1 MKGGDKMT
9 LIRWDPWKDL
19 IALQERMNRL
29 LEESFGRLR
38 REEGLVSG
46 AWTPA
51 VDIYETENSLVV
63 TAEIPGVSEKDID
76 VRIENNQLV
85 IKGERKFEKETKEE
99 NYHRIERVYGNFYR
113 SFSLPNTVD
122 PDKVKAEYKNGVL
135 KITLGKKE
143 EVKPKQIKI
152 EVE

>member
-1 MKGGDKMT
+1 MT

-135 KITLGKKE
+135 KIVLGKKE

>member
-1 MKGGDKMT
+1 MT

-19 IALQERMNRL
+19 IALQERMSRL
-29 LEESFGRLR
+29 LEESFGRTR

-63 TAEIPGVSEKDID
+63 TAEIPGISEKDIE
-76 VRIENNQLV
+76 VKIENNQLI
-85 IKGERKFEKETKEE
+85 IKGERKFEKEAKEE
-99 NYHRIERVYGNFYR
+99 NYHRIERVYGSFYR

-122 PDKVKAEYKNGVL
+122 HDKVKAEYKNGVL
-135 KITLGKKE
+135 KITMGKRE

>member
-1 MKGGDKMT
+1 MT

-19 IALQERMNRL
+19 IALQERMSRL
-29 LEESFGRLR
+29 LDESFGRTR

-63 TAEIPGVSEKDID
+63 TAEIPGISEKDIE
-76 VRIENNQLV
+76 VKIENNQLI
-85 IKGERKFEKETKEE
+85 IKGERKFEKEAKEE
-99 NYHRIERVYGNFYR
+99 NYHRIERVYGSFYR

-122 PDKVKAEYKNGVL
+122 HDKVKAEYKNGVL
-135 KITLGKKE
+135 KITMGKRE

>member
-1 MKGGDKMT
+1 MT

-19 IALQERMNRL
+19 IALQERMTRL

-122 PDKVKAEYKNGVL
+122 PDKVRAEYKNGVL

>member
-1 MKGGDKMT
+1 MT
-9 LIRWDPWKDL
+9 LIKWDPWKDL
-19 IALQERMNRL
+19 IALQEKMNRL
-29 LEESFGRLR
+29 LEESFGRMR

-99 NYHRIERVYGNFYR
+99 NYHRIERIYGNFYR

-122 PDKVKAEYKNGVL
+122 TEKVRAEYKNGVL
-135 KITLGKKE
+135 KITINKRE

>member
-1 MKGGDKMT
+1 MT

-19 IALQERMNRL
+19 IALQERMSRL
-29 LEESFGRLR
+29 LEESFGRAR

-63 TAEIPGVSEKDID
+63 TAEIPGVSEKDIE
-76 VRIENNQLV
+76 VKIENNQLI
-85 IKGERKFEKETKEE
+85 IKGERKFEKEAKEE
-99 NYHRIERVYGNFYR
+99 NYHRIERVYGSFYR

-122 PDKVKAEYKNGVL
+122 HDKVKAEYKNGVL
-135 KITLGKKE
+135 KITLGKRE

>member
-1 MKGGDKMT
+1 MT

-29 LEESFGRLR
+29 LEESFGGLR
-38 REEGLVSG
+38 KEEGLVSG

-122 PDKVKAEYKNGVL
+122 HDKVKAEYKNGVL

>member
-1 MKGGDKMT
+1 MT

-38 REEGLVSG
+38 KEEGLVSG

-76 VRIENNQLV
+76 VRIENNQLI

-99 NYHRIERVYGNFYR
+99 NYHRIERIYGNFYR
-113 SFSLPNTVD
+113 SFSLPSAVD
-122 PDKVKAEYKNGVL
+122 HEKVKAEYKNGVL
-135 KITLGKKE
+135 KIVLGKKE
-143 EVKPKQIKI
+143 EIKPKQIKI

>member
-1 MKGGDKMT
+1 MT

-122 PDKVKAEYKNGVL
+122 PDKVRAEYKNGVL

>member
-1 MKGGDKMT
+1 MT

-38 REEGLVSG
+38 KEEGLVSG

-122 PDKVKAEYKNGVL
+122 HDKVKAEYKNGVL
-135 KITLGKKE
+135 KITIAKKE

>member
-1 MKGGDKMT
+1 MT

-46 AWTPA
+46 AWSPA

>member
-1 MKGGDKMT
+1 MT

-46 AWTPA
+46 AWSPA

-122 PDKVKAEYKNGVL
+122 TEKVKAEYKNGVL
-135 KITLGKKE
+135 KITINKRE

>member
-1 MKGGDKMT
+1 MT

>member
-1 MKGGDKMT
+1 MT
-9 LIRWDPWKDL
+9 LIKWDPWKDL

-29 LEESFGRLR
+29 LEESFGRMR

-51 VDIYETENSLVV
+51 VDIYETENSLIV

-99 NYHRIERVYGNFYR
+99 NYHRIERIYGNFYR

-122 PDKVKAEYKNGVL
+122 TEKVKAEYKNGVL
-135 KITLGKKE
+135 KIAIGKRE